1 MLCITPGPRASPR
14 SPTRLVGSC
23 AATGYLYDSAMSEQ
37 AVNRRR
43 RCNSRRRGCFCL
55 MAPNHFDPHT
65 CHCGRKWILSHTF
78 AGIAPTCGD
87 CALLKAHPAHAE
99 HPGHFVDVD

>member
-1 MLCITPGPRASPR
+1 
-14 SPTRLVGSC
+14 
-23 AATGYLYDSAMSEQ
+23 
-37 AVNRRR
+37 
-43 RCNSRRRGCFCL
+43 